1 VKEAKNQAEQC
12 LSEKLKEIE
21 MMMREFDQVKKSC
34 DVKFFHDY
42 LLNIF

>member
-1 VKEAKNQAEQC
+1 MREAKNQTEEC
-12 LSEKLKEIE
+12 LSDKLNELE